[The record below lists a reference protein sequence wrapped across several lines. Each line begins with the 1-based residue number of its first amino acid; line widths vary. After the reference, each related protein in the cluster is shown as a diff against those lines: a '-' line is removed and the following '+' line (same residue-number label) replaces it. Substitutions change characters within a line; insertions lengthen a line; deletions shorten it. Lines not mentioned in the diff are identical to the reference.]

1 MALPKVYDWN
11 RIRAALRQLDV
22 TFPGL
27 LENTVLIGGGAC
39 WFYREALSQ
48 WNDTQF
54 RVPQWTSEE
63 ETTWVSKDVDLMG
76 LDEAEATALL
86 QTPFDPETHT
96 FHFQGLELDFLE
108 EGMLLTRQNAVLNRR
123 IAQVPEVAFYVVEA
137 TLLYAEKCALLHAK
151 ARPQD
156 LLHHRLLVEFLKC
169 EFCRELEAAG
179 SLNSSRWVAR
189 ARAVKTSTLD
199 FFTSDPRFGERL
211 RAGVSQLHPVTHKA
225 IVQWAKHHLP
235 VTGDNK

>member
-11 RIRAALRQLDV
+11 RIRAALRQLEEF
-22 TFPGL
+22 FPGL
-27 LENTVLIGGGAC
+27 LENVVLIGGGAC
-39 WFYREALSQ
+39 WFYREALNQ
-48 WNDTQF
+48 WNDPMF
-54 RVPQWTSEE
+54 RVPLWTNEE
-63 ETTWVSKDVDLMG
+63 EFTWVSKDVDFMG
-76 LDEAEATALL
+76 LDEAEATELL

-108 EGMLLTRQNAVLNRR
+108 EGIQLTRQNAVLNRR
-123 IAQVPEVAFYVVEA
+123 NAQLPEVTFYVVEA
-137 TLLYAEKCALLHAK
+137 TLLYSEKCALLRTK

-169 EFCRELEAAG
+169 EFCRELEAINT
-179 SLNSSRWVAR
+179 LNPSRWVAR

-199 FFTSDPRFGERL
+199 FFASDGLFGERL
-211 RAGVSQLHPVTHKA
+211 RAGISKLNPVTHKA

-235 VTGDNK
+235 AKT